1 MPKRSAEAAWKYLT
15 QKALIHNS
23 KIINNHVL
31 KSNITPRIIVRHRTN
46 YIYKALFCRS
56 FSTAQDELLS
66 RPLKRKEARGQM
78 KTDMA
83 QDDVGRSINIL
94 SGKIKREIDRTFADT
109 ELTGVQSK
117 ILHYIY
123 FASEKGDVFQKD
135 ISEKF
140 CLNRSSAAETLNF
153 IEKAGMI
160 LRESVDHDARQKKI
174 VLTEKA
180 MELKQKLCE
189 NISYTEGKLIEG
201 ISKEELK
208 TFMVVISKM
217 QDNIDSIHNN
227 AKNQDKC

>member
-1 MPKRSAEAAWKYLT
+1 
-15 QKALIHNS
+15 
-23 KIINNHVL
+23 
-31 KSNITPRIIVRHRTN
+31 
-46 YIYKALFCRS
+46 
-56 FSTAQDELLS
+56 
-66 RPLKRKEARGQM
+66 M

-94 SGKIKREIDRTFADT
+94 SSKIKREIDRTFADT

-117 ILHYIY
+117 ILHHIY

-160 LRESVDHDARQKKI
+160 IRESVDHDARQKKI

-189 NISYTEGKLIEG
+189 NINYTEGKLIEG
-201 ISKEELK
+201 ISKEELE